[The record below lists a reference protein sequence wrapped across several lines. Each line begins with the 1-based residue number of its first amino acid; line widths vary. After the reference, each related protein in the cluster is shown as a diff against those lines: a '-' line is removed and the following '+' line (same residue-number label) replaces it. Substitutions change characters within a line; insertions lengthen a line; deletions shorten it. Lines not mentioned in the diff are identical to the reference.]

1 VTVRDIGG
9 ARKLPKL
16 RHERIVH
23 EVKLRG
29 AARVADLSGLL
40 GVSDMTVRR
49 DLDVLDE
56 AGLVL
61 KVHGGATAV
70 VDHTSNEPGFVAKSL
85 RNIAEKSAIAEAA
98 ASMVHPGS
106 AIGISAGTTTWR
118 MAGHLLDI
126 ADLTVVTNSVR
137 VSEVFNRSARS
148 DRTLILTGGVRT
160 PSDAL
165 VGPIAVAALERL
177 HVDTLFIGVHGM
189 STRAG
194 FSTPNLLEAE
204 ANRSFIRAASTSVVL
219 ADHTKWG
226 LAGLSSFADLSEADV
241 LITDDEL
248 DIDAVELLAS
258 HIDRVHRVASLAP
271 DVDNDHSTASARVI
285 ADSAYSATSR
295 TAD

>member
-1 VTVRDIGG
+1 
-9 ARKLPKL
+9 LPKL

-29 AARVADLSGLL
+29 AARVAELSDLL

-49 DLDVLDE
+49 DLDALDE
-56 AGLVL
+56 AGLL
-61 KVHGGATAV
+61 RKVHGGATSV

-85 RNIAEKSAIAEAA
+85 RNVEEKTAIAEAA
-98 ASMVHPGS
+98 AAMVQPGS

-118 MAGHLLDI
+118 MASHLLEV

-137 VSEVFNRSARS
+137 VAEVFNRSARS
-148 DRTLILTGGVRT
+148 DRTVILTGGVRT

-189 STRAG
+189 STHAG
-194 FSTPNLLEAE
+194 FSTPNMLEAE
-204 ANRSFIRAASTSVVL
+204 ANRSFIRACSENVVL

-226 LAGLSSFADLSEADV
+226 LAGLSSFADLDQADV

-248 DIDAVELLAS
+248 DLAAVDLLES
-258 HIDRVHRVASLAP
+258 QVGLVQRVRSIGPAGEP
-271 DVDNDHSTASARVI
+271 NRHSNTFGQVGVESA
-285 ADSAYSATSR
+285 
-295 TAD
+295 